1 MNRYKKKE
9 LVNQPNVVTSNRQ
22 EKQSATDAIDFFKW
36 INLNYIESNSYYE
49 NDIKV
54 STYVHRSEGGVPS
67 RIEKLYELW
76 KN

>member
-1 MNRYKKKE
+1 
-9 LVNQPNVVTSNRQ
+9 VVTSNRQ